1 MKEKINKITNSKLL
15 PYILLF
21 IIILSINLFKNT
33 QYRDDEWFSQ
43 ITTGKIVPEITS
55 IAKYVPWRY
64 TTWSSRIPIEVL
76 LIGLTM
82 APGIIW
88 KILDS
93 FVFVLFAIALNK
105 VFCREDT
112 PYMRWLCLFFAIFIP
127 QILLES
133 AGWIASSLNYTWVIT
148 FGIICLLPIRK
159 SIEGKDFKWY
169 EYILY
174 VLCMIYACNS
184 EQMCLVLFVVYTI
197 FLLYLFKQKKL
208 KLIHVILYLISI
220 ASLIFILLCPGNK
233 ARTLKEIEVYFPN
246 FTDLNILQK
255 IKISITSTMQY
266 YFYEFNVIYVF
277 FTAVI
282 AIKVFIKFPKNIL
295 YKIIAIIPFLSG
307 ISFNIGLSVMRS
319 LFPNLFT
326 KMNSFLG
333 AYVSGVD
340 LNSIL
345 NSYIPLIIGFITL
358 GCIVITVILSFDGNE
373 MKILGML
380 CICAGIC
387 TRMMMGFL
395 PSVFVSGNRT
405 QFIFLTTMIAT
416 TLMLLSRMDEA
427 KIRKYIN
434 VLIPFFVYSI
444 LNNLSVIL

>member
-1 MKEKINKITNSKLL
+1 
-15 PYILLF
+15 
-21 IIILSINLFKNT
+21 
-33 QYRDDEWFSQ
+33 
-43 ITTGKIVPEITS
+43 
-55 IAKYVPWRY
+55 
-64 TTWSSRIPIEVL
+64 
-76 LIGLTM
+76 
-82 APGIIW
+82 
-88 KILDS
+88 
-93 FVFVLFAIALNK
+93 
-105 VFCREDT
+105 
-112 PYMRWLCLFFAIFIP
+112 
-127 QILLES
+127 
-133 AGWIASSLNYTWVIT
+133 
-148 FGIICLLPIRK
+148 
-159 SIEGKDFKWY
+159 
-169 EYILY
+169 
-174 VLCMIYACNS
+174 
-184 EQMCLVLFVVYTI
+184 
-197 FLLYLFKQKKL
+197 
-208 KLIHVILYLISI
+208 
-220 ASLIFILLCPGNK
+220 
-233 ARTLKEIEVYFPN
+233 
-246 FTDLNILQK
+246 
-255 IKISITSTMQY
+255 
-266 YFYEFNVIYVF
+266 
-277 FTAVI
+277 
-282 AIKVFIKFPKNIL
+282 VFIKFPKNIL